1 MDSIRVRIRMR
12 QACVGFALLVVMC
25 GGYAWGQELSQE
37 ILESFHYRAIGPT
50 RQGGRITD
58 IAVPDWEKQ
67 PFTFY
72 VACTGGLWKTDNYG
86 NSFQSVFDGQNSIC
100 IGDVEVS
107 WSQPDTIWAGTG
119 EANFVDLYG
128 DGVYKSVDGGSTW
141 QHMGLKESRY
151 IGRILIHPLNPE
163 VVYVAALGYGFSDN
177 PERGVFKT
185 EDGGKTWS
193 KSLVAKNKAGK
204 FVGAVDLVMDPKTS
218 DTLYAAL
225 WDRQGGQ
232 GSGIYKTTDAGRT
245 WIRLS
250 QGLPSGEIGR
260 IGIDVYHRDP
270 KVLYATVSES
280 GRNIGIYR
288 TQDGGLTW
296 TKRGKAISGGSFFG
310 QIRVD
315 PNDPEVVYNFQAQM
329 DKSIDGGKTWGR
341 AWRWGGDH
349 HALWI
354 NPNNSLNIL
363 SGYDY
368 GFAMTHDGGENWYH
382 ADELPLAQFYA
393 IGVDMDY
400 PYNVYGGM
408 QDFGTW
414 KGPNTNKGYIPIR
427 FEDWSQVGT
436 ADGFYCQV
444 DPTDSRWLYI
454 ETQNGGFLRF
464 DQQEG
469 TKKRLRY
476 RGNSK
481 VRFNFNSPILISPHN
496 SKTLYHG
503 ANMLLRS
510 KYRGENWEEISPDL
524 SKPAKSQE
532 ERTRRERGTITTI
545 AESPV
550 RQGVLWAGTD
560 DGNLWISR
568 EAGEN
573 WALLNEFIPN
583 NHEYLVSRII
593 ASHHFAGTAYVSYNG
608 LRHDDLASYIFR
620 TTDYGKTW
628 TSIAGNLPSEPI
640 NVVREDHHNP
650 DLLFVGTDRSVYA
663 TIDCGKNWAR
673 MKNNMPAIPVHDLVI
688 HPREN
693 DLVVGTHGRGF
704 YITDISPLQELT
716 SDVLDQEVYFF
727 HIEPRVQWKIISQ
740 HTRSAQ
746 NFSGENETRG
756 IAVNYYLKER
766 FAGEVNVAVYQGQK
780 LLQQIPASNEPGLNQ
795 VVWPF
800 TWKRERTLEEKKRYK
815 RNRGIPSDSEGEW
828 GQEYFDYYDQL
839 EWFGDEDTE
848 VGINGQ
854 SLMTRRH
861 INDWETDPDFKYTR
875 VRPGTFTVVLTVGDR
890 TWKRRALVL
899 KDHWVKDQQ

>member
-1 MDSIRVRIRMR
+1 MYTLGKKVQLRRMCLLLG
-12 QACVGFALLVVMC
+12 AVLLVSST
-25 GGYAWGQELSQE
+25 YAWGQQLSRE
-37 ILESFHYRAIGPT
+37 FLKSFHYRSIGPT

-58 IAVPDWEKQ
+58 IAVPDWEKR

-72 VACTGGLWKTDNYG
+72 VACTGGLWKTDSYG
-86 NSFQSVFDGQNSIC
+86 NSFQPVIDGLNSIC
-100 IGDVEVS
+100 VGDVAVS
-107 WSQPDTIWAGTG
+107 WSHPDIVWVGTG
-119 EANFVDLYG
+119 ETNFLDLYG
-128 DGVYKSVDGGSTW
+128 DGVYRSLDGGSTW
-141 QHMGLKESRY
+141 EHMGLKESRY
-151 IGRILIHPLNPE
+151 IGRILIHPEKPE
-163 VVYVAALGYGFSDN
+163 VVYAAALGYGFSDN
-177 PERGVFKT
+177 PDRGVYKT
-185 EDGGKTWS
+185 EDGGRTWS
-193 KSLVAKNKAGK
+193 KSLAVQNAAGK
-204 FVGAVDLVMDPKTS
+204 HVGAVDLVMDPGAS
-218 DTLYAAL
+218 DVLFAAL
-225 WDRQGGQ
+225 WDIQGGE
-232 GSGIYKTTDAGRT
+232 GSGIYKTVDAGKT
-245 WIRLS
+245 WQRLER
-250 QGLPSGEIGR
+250 GLPSGEIGR
-260 IGIDVYHRDP
+260 IGIDIYLRDP
-270 KVLYATVSES
+270 QVLYATVVEPK
-280 GRNIGIYR
+280 RKIGIYR
-288 TQDGGLTW
+288 TRDGGRSW
-296 TKRGKAISGGSFFG
+296 EKRGDAIAGGSFFG
-310 QIRVD
+310 QIRID

-329 DKSIDGGKTWGR
+329 DKSTDGGRTWGR

-354 NPNNSLNIL
+354 NPDNSLNIL

-368 GFAMTHDGGENWYH
+368 GFAMTHDGGKNWYH

-444 DPTDSRWLYI
+444 DPNDSRWLYI
-454 ETQNGGFLRF
+454 ETQNGGILRF
-464 DQQEG
+464 DQVEG

-476 RGNSK
+476 RGEK

-496 SKTLYHG
+496 SKVIYHG

-510 KYRGENWEEISPDL
+510 TYRGENWEEISPDL
-524 SKPAKSQE
+524 AKPAKSPE
-532 ERTRRERGTITTI
+532 ERTRRERGTITTV

-550 RQGVLWAGTD
+550 KQGVLWAGTD
-560 DGNLWISR
+560 DGNLWTSR
-568 EAGEN
+568 DSGVN
-573 WALLNEFIPN
+573 WIPLNN
-583 NHEYLVSRII
+583 NLPSDNAYLVSRVI
-593 ASHHFAGTAYVSYNG
+593 ASHHYAGTAYVTFNG
-608 LRHDDLASYIFR
+608 LRHDDLNPYLYK
-620 TTDYGKTW
+620 TTDFGESW
-628 TSIAGNLPSEPI
+628 TKISGNLPQEPL
-640 NVVREDHHNP
+640 NVIREDHHNP
-650 DLLFVGTDRSVYA
+650 DLLFVGTDRSVYV
-663 TIDCGKNWAR
+663 TIDNGRNWAR
-673 MKNNMPAIPVHDLVI
+673 MQNNMPAVPVHDLVI

-716 SDVLDQEVYFF
+716 PTVLDKDVYFF

-746 NFSGENETRG
+746 NFPGENEKRG
-756 IAVNYYLKER
+756 VAVNYYLKDR
-766 FAGEVNVAVYQGQK
+766 YTGEVKVAVYQGKK
-780 LLQQIPASNEPGLNQ
+780 LLQEIPGSNGPGLNQ
-795 VVWPF
+795 VIWPF
-800 TWKRERTLEEKKRYK
+800 TWKRERTPEEKKLYK
-815 RNRGIPSDSEGEW
+815 RNRGIPRDSEGEW

-839 EWFGDEDTE
+839 EWYGDEDTE

-890 TWKRRALVL
+890 TWARRALVL